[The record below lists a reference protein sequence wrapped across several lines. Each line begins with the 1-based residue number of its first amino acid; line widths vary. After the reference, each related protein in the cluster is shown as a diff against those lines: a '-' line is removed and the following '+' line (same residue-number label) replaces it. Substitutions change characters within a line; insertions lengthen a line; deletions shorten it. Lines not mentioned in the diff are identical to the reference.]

1 MNIEF
6 DFSKCPKD
14 PEVEVFHPDGT
25 LLVRTDDEKLFLYIC
40 TVIKENQ
47 VEGYTVAMADEID
60 AYSNEIARGNFE
72 AKEPEKMEITKF
84 GRVRHPHP
92 KFFKT
97 YGNFLRELI

>member
-14 PEVEVFHPDGT
+14 PAVEVYHPDGT
-25 LLVRTDDEKLFLYIC
+25 VLVRTDDEKLFLYIC
-40 TVIKENQ
+40 TVIKEKQ
-47 VEGYTVAMADEID
+47 AEGYTVVMADEMD
-60 AYSNEIARGNFE
+60 EYLNEKARGNTE

>member
-6 DFSKCPKD
+6 DFTKCPKD

-25 LLVRTDDEKLFLYIC
+25 LLVRTDNEKLFLYIC
-40 TVIKENQ
+40 ATIKEKQ
-47 VEGYTVAMADEID
+47 AEGYTVVMADEMD
-60 AYSNEIARGNFE
+60 EYLNEKARGNTE